1 MDQTLHALGNLL
13 IEAIPTVLFFI
24 FLTFYLKAVLFRPLA
39 RILEERR
46 KATEGVRDLAQRAFE
61 AADKKNAEWEYALH
75 LARLEL
81 HEKHEAQRRQ
91 WSEEQA
97 RQIAEARAEADRQIG
112 AAKQQIALEVER
124 TQAELDAR
132 VETLGQQ
139 IVESLLRRRAA

>member
-46 KATEGVRDLAQRAFE
+46 KATEGIRELAQRAFE

-81 HEKHEAQRRQ
+81 HEKHEARRRE
-91 WSEEQA
+91 WAEEQA
-97 RQIAEARAEADRQIG
+97 RTLAEARAEADRQT
-112 AAKQQIALEVER
+112 AEAKRQIAQEVEK
-124 TQAELDAR
+124 TQAELDTK
-132 VETLGQQ
+132 VEALGHE
-139 IVESLLRRRAA
+139 IVDSLLRKRAA